1 MRKLMLAAFAALTP
15 FSASSEIGSLAA
27 VNRDVQGTRPQ
38 EAPRTLSLNDR
49 LIQNERIQTSS
60 ESGGQVLFLDQTTLT
75 LTPNSDIILDKYV
88 YDPDKDS
95 GDLQITMLK
104 GAMRMVGG
112 RITKKS
118 DATIKTPSATIGI
131 RGGIGNITVRED
143 GSTEYMHIAGF
154 KATITS
160 NKGGQPV
167 TITREG
173 GTAVAGPSASGSS
186 AFAAAAT
193 ASQSGGGSATPTGD
207 ASAGQAGDGAATTA
221 GDANGD
227 GDVTYTGVA
236 SSEQVNETMSVSA
249 GSGNGGSE
257 TSSAPGATDGEMVTF
272 SQQVSGDANATTA
285 PPISTAGEQET
296 LFYNEE
302 PPLFAE
308 RPLEEFADDNQAQA
322 VAGELTQIFDAV
334 TFAGVWSPVAG
345 LNDGSFVQ
353 GDGLAFRMNYSLK
366 AQEGFVTVELP
377 ETGDLAA
384 ANVTTFDGVALKG
397 DRLLVLGD
405 DARNISADTSQ
416 TTLLGGSAD
425 GTSLAISPEDVASG
439 SVFIDY
445 AGSSLDNAKFV
456 TGSVTPVTGARE
468 IDVTVRER
476 TTAVRQF
483 LNQR

>member
-1 MRKLMLAAFAALTP
+1 MKRLFLAALSVAAPL
-15 FSASSEIGSLAA
+15 SASAEIGSLAA
-27 VNRDVQGTRPQ
+27 VNRDVQGTRPH

-49 LIQNERIQTSS
+49 LIQNERIQTSA

-95 GDLQITMLK
+95 GTLQITMLK

-173 GTAVAGPSASGSS
+173 GTAAAGPPPGGTS

-193 ASQSGGGSATPTGD
+193 AGQSGD
-207 ASAGQAGDGAATTA
+207 ASATPS
-221 GDANGD
+221 GDASATPSGD
-227 GDVTYTGVA
+227 AGGGEVTYTGVA

-249 GSGNGGSE
+249 GSGDGGSE
-257 TSSAPGATDGEMVTF
+257 TASAPGATDGELDTF
-272 SQQVSGDANATTA
+272 SQQVSGDPNATTA

-308 RPLEEFADDNQAQA
+308 RPLEEFADDNQAQS